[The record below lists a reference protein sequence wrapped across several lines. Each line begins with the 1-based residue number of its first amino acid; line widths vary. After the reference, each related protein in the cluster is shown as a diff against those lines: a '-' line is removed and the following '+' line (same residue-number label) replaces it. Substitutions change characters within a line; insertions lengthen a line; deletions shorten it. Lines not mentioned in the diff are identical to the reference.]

1 MLIMIREKVL
11 KYLYDCGY
19 VKYYVKKLMYPDEIE
34 DLYNDYLQEVW
45 VALCEISEEK
55 WQELYNRRPNQ
66 DEFYD
71 IRNWV
76 SVLIRNTIRSTTSSA
91 YRKLKKQSTVAQNL
105 NDDDWEILKN
115 TIPDTNTIF

>member
-19 VKYYVKKLMYPDEIE
+19 VKYYVKKLMYPEDIE
-34 DLYNDYLQEVW
+34 DLYEDYLQEVW
-45 VALCEISEEK
+45 FALCEVSEEK

-91 YRKLKKQSTVAQNL
+91 YRKLKKQSTIADNL
-105 NDDDWEILKN
+105 SDDDWEILKN
-115 TIPDTNTIF
+115 TIPDNQTIF

>member
-19 VKYYVKKLMYPDEIE
+19 VKYYVKKLMYPEDIE
-34 DLYNDYLQEVW
+34 DLYNDFLQEVW

-55 WQELYNRRPNQ
+55 WQELYNKRPNL

-71 IRNWV
+71 VRNWV

-91 YRKLKKQSTVAQNL
+91 YRKLKKQKTVADNL
-105 NDDDWEILKN
+105 SDDDWEILAN

>member
-1 MLIMIREKVL
+1 MLIMIRDKVL

-19 VKYYVKKLMYPDEIE
+19 VKYFVKKLMYSEDIE

-45 VALCEISEEK
+45 FALCEVPESK
-55 WQELYNRRPNQ
+55 WQELYNRRDNQ

-76 SVLIRNTIRSTTSSA
+76 SVLIRNTVRSTTSSA
-91 YRKLKKQSTVAQNL
+91 YRKLKKQKTVAQNL
-105 NDDDWEILKN
+105 SDDDWEILKN
-115 TIPDTNTIF
+115 TIPDNQTIF

>member
-1 MLIMIREKVL
+1 MIREKVL

-19 VKYYVKKLMYPDEIE
+19 IKYYVKKLMYPEDIE
-34 DLYNDYLQEVW
+34 DLYEDYLQEVW
-45 VALCEISEEK
+45 FALCEVPEDK
-55 WQELYNRRPNQ
+55 WQELYNRRDNQ

-76 SVLIRNTIRSTTSSA
+76 SVLIRNTVRSTTSAA

-105 NDDDWEILKN
+105 NDDDWEILAN
-115 TIPDTNTIF
+115 TIPDNQTIF

>member
-19 VKYYVKKLMYPDEIE
+19 VKYYVKKLMYPEDIE
-34 DLYNDYLQEVW
+34 DLYEDYLQEVW
-45 VALCEISEEK
+45 FALCEVPEGK

-76 SVLIRNTIRSTTSSA
+76 SVLIRNTIRSTTSAA
-91 YRKLKKQSTVAQNL
+91 YRKLKKQKTVAENI
-105 NDDDWEILKN
+105 DDGEWEILAN
-115 TIPDTNTIF
+115 TVPDTNTIF

>member
-1 MLIMIREKVL
+1 MLIMVREKVL

-19 VKYYVKKLMYPDEIE
+19 VKYYVMKLMYPDEIE
-34 DLYNDYLQEVW
+34 DLYDDYLQEVW
-45 VALCEISEEK
+45 VALCEVSESK
-55 WQELYNRRPNQ
+55 WLELYNRRDNQ

-91 YRKLKKQSTVAQNL
+91 YRKLKKQKTVAENI
-105 NDDDWEILKN
+105 DDGEWEFLAN
-115 TIPDTNTIF
+115 TIPDNQTIF